1 MIIIIIIM
9 LHDDGDDDDVEDTWN
24 TEKVTEGTK
33 ETKKYA
39 G

>member
-1 MIIIIIIM
+1 MIIIIIIIIIM
-9 LHDDGDDDDVEDTWN
+9 MMMMMMMHRIQK
-24 TEKVTEGTK
+24 KVTEGTK